1 MGQDSYKLLTAS
13 QLNAAKLSSAEK
25 FTLPS
30 VGEGNACQEIMRTFF
45 KRLFKFQSAR
55 VPSVASFQIKLWDH
69 GSN

>member
-1 MGQDSYKLLTAS
+1 MAR

-25 FTLPS
+25 LTYPRWAK
-30 VGEGNACQEIMRTFF
+30 EMPARACQEMRKFF

-55 VPSVASFQIKLWDH
+55 VPSVARFQIKLWDH